1 MAKSQTT
8 FSKREKEK
16 KRLSKRVEKQKKKEI
31 RKNNPVNGLDDM
43 IAYVDQ
49 NGVISDTPPE
59 FANKNDIK
67 LSDIEI
73 SIPRKDSMEIDEFK
87 RGVVDFFNSEKGF
100 GFIKEIGSNNS
111 YFVHINSTLEDIKEG
126 NLVKFKTEKGPKGVN
141 AIEVSLDKK

>member
-1 MAKSQTT
+1 MSKSQTT

-16 KRLSKRVEKQKKKEI
+16 KRLSKRLEKQKKKEV
-31 RKNNPVNGLDDM
+31 RKNTTTSGLDNM
-43 IAYVDQ
+43 MAYVDQ

-59 FANKNDIK
+59 IIKKQDIK

-73 SIPRKDSMEIDEFK
+73 SIPRKEAEEVEEYK
-87 RGVVDFFNSEKGF
+87 KGVVDFFNSDKGF
-100 GFIKEIGSNNS
+100 GFIKELGSNNK

-126 NLVKFKTEKGPKGVN
+126 NLVKFKIEKGPRGMN